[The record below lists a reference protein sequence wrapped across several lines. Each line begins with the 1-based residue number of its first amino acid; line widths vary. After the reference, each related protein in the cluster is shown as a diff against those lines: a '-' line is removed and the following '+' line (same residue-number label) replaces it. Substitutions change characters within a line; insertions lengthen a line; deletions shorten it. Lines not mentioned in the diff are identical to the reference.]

1 MSNKTILFNMRP
13 IRKTLLGACLMASA
27 GFVQAGV
34 ITLSG
39 DHFSVSYDE
48 ALVDPLYKT
57 ALLSGSQDT
66 VYFLPTTFAAV
77 TGDAPTS
84 TSAALQFTLTIDPGY
99 SFAGIQFAENGDYFL
114 SNGGFVG
121 ATASLHATN
130 PDTFASTLLDLTSP
144 ALGVVGGF
152 TPWAL
157 SGLLGAGGL
166 GALQTLTVDFENTL
180 HSEPSG
186 GLGFIQETYVG
197 FRVLTQAAPQSVPEP
212 SGLAL
217 LLGGGLAAWAVR
229 RRRL

>member
-1 MSNKTILFNMRP
+1 MSNKGLAFIMEPSRRILV
-13 IRKTLLGACLMASA
+13 GACLLGMAGLA
-27 GFVQAGV
+27 QAAV
-34 ITLSG
+34 ISITG
-39 DHFSVSYDE
+39 DHFTFSYDE
-48 ALVDPLYKT
+48 ALVDPLYKN

-66 VYFLPTTFAAV
+66 VYFLPTAFAAV

-114 SNGGFVG
+114 SEGGFVG
-121 ATASLHATN
+121 AAASLHATN
-130 PDTFASTLLDLTSP
+130 PDTLASALLDLASP
-144 ALGVVGGF
+144 ALGGVGDF
-152 TPWAL
+152 TSWAL

-166 GALQTLTVDFENTL
+166 GAPQTLTVDFENTL

-186 GLGFIQETYVG
+186 GLGFIQKTYAG
-197 FRVLTQAAPQSVPEP
+197 FRVLTEPNAVPEP

-217 LLGGGLAAWAVR
+217 LVGGGLAAWAVR